1 MKKNILGFI
10 LLGIAILILVFGLV
24 MLKTRFSSYA
34 IVAYVAAAIVGFVG
48 IYYVI
53 TNSNPKVAYES
64 AVRSVLNTYDSV
76 LVQSNQVPKL
86 DGRNIVYIGTMDD
99 LIDAQLEIRKPIC
112 YVKQSESCS
121 FILLDEKEAYIH
133 IMKLSMDVLSP
144 LEIEIKENEL
154 KVKNKDEMDA
164 EMLKEIERTTI
175 VRLSNQ
181 RSYKVSPIRKKQ
193 LEDQREDI
201 QAAAQEFQ
209 TEEAK
214 TPEVAPT
221 VEPQVEE
228 KPAVVEETPVVE
240 EKEPVVEEKK
250 EEPKSDYFDVP
261 VMSPIEKKEEKK
273 EEEVEIL

>member
-1 MKKNILGFI
+1 MKKNVLGLI
-10 LLGIAILILVFGLV
+10 LLGVAIVVLILGLV

-34 IVAYVAAAIVGFVG
+34 IIAYVLAAIVGFVG

-86 DGRNIVYIGTMDD
+86 EGRNIVYIGTMDD

-121 FILLDEKEAYIH
+121 FVLLDEKEAYVH
-133 IMKLSMDVLSP
+133 IMKLNADVLSP
-144 LEIEIKENEL
+144 LEIEIKENDL
-154 KVKNKDEMDA
+154 KVKNKAEMDA

-181 RSYKVSPIRKKQ
+181 KSYKVSPIRKKK
-193 LEDQREDI
+193 EEETK
-201 QAAAQEFQ
+201 QEEVVEQ
-209 TEEAK
+209 PKEEIK
-214 TPEVAPT
+214 EEV
-221 VEPQVEE
+221 PQVEE
-228 KPAVVEETPVVE
+228 KREKYFDDPVI
-240 EKEPVVEEKK
+240 
-250 EEPKSDYFDVP
+250 EEPKVEEP
-261 VMSPIEKKEEKK
+261 KEEIKK
-273 EEEVEIL
+273 EEEEIEELI

>member
-261 VMSPIEKKEEKK
+261 VMSPIEKKEEKN
-273 EEEVEIL
+273 E